1 MQGRIEAEIS
11 SKRPGSGKMCF
22 IQGRAC
28 HRMSDMSHDSRYSRR
43 RFLSISTA
51 AGLAGFGAS
60 CSKKAAGE
68 KVLHLYTWADYFN
81 PEVIKRFEAAHSCK
95 VEMDTFDANEA
106 MYAKLKAGATGYDVI
121 TPSSYMVRTLAREG
135 MLMDLPHD
143 KLPNLSNIDREY
155 LKSALDP
162 EMKHSVPYMMAP
174 TCLAYLKSKIP
185 DAPRTWRL
193 LEKPEIKGRATML
206 NDMREVLGAA
216 LKALGHSLNSTDP
229 AQLAAARDLAILWKK
244 NIAKFENEQYKT
256 GLASGEFWLVHGYA
270 GDIMQV
276 AEENDDIELFIPGEG
291 TAFSCDDF
299 VILKNAPKAD
309 LALAFINYMC
319 DGQSA
324 ADNMTE
330 VSYRAPN
337 TAGYALLPG
346 DFRKN
351 EVLFPPAE
359 VFAKC
364 EVLDDL
370 GESLPLWT
378 KTWDEVKAG

>member
-1 MQGRIEAEIS
+1 MRS
-11 SKRPGSGKMCF
+11 MT
-22 IQGRAC
+22 
-28 HRMSDMSHDSRYSRR
+28 HDPRYSRR
-43 RFLSISTA
+43 RFLSVSSA
-51 AGLAGFGAS
+51 AGLSAIGAGA
-60 CSKKAAGE
+60 CSKKSSGQ

-81 PEVIKRFEAAHSCK
+81 PEVVKRFEAAHACK
-95 VEMDTFDANEA
+95 VEIDLFDANEA
-106 MYAKLKAGATGYDVI
+106 MYAKLKAGASGYDVI
-121 TPSSYMVRTLAREG
+121 TPSSYMVRTLFREG

-143 KLPNLSNIDREY
+143 KLPNLANMDREY

-174 TCLAYLKSKIP
+174 TCLAYLKSKVADVP
-185 DAPRTWRL
+185 HSWRA

-216 LKALGHSLNSTDP
+216 LKALGHPLNSTDP

-244 NIAKFENEQYKT
+244 NLAKFENEQYKT
-256 GLASGEFWLVHGYA
+256 GLASGEFWFVHGYA

-276 AEENDDIELFIPGEG
+276 AEENEDIELFIPEEG
-291 TAFSCDDF
+291 CAFSCDDF
-299 VILKNAPKAD
+299 VLPKSAPEPD
-309 LALAFINYMC
+309 LALAFINFMC
-319 DGQSA
+319 DPRSA

-330 VSYRAPN
+330 VSYRSPN
-337 TAGYALLPG
+337 TAGYALLPE

-351 EVLFPPAE
+351 EVLFPPAA